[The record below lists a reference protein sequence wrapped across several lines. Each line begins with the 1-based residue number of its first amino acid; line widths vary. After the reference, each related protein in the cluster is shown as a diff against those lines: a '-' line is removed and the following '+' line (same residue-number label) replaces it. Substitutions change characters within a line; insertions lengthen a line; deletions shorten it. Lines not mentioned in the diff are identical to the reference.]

1 MTRLRKMMLEELER
15 RNYSEATTRCY
26 IRTVEDFSRRFKR
39 SPDCLGPE
47 HIREYQ
53 AELFKQRKLSPGTV
67 TQRLAALRF
76 FYIKT
81 LKKAWSIAETPY
93 PKKAFR
99 LPSILSQEE
108 VARLIDAALTPYHR
122 TLLMTLYA
130 TGVRRAELTH
140 LKVSDIDSKRMVI
153 HVQGGKG
160 RKDRDVMLSPKLLD
174 ELRKHWRR
182 LPRKTSDWLFPGNR
196 WHTADHPIDTKT
208 VWHACDGAAK
218 RAGLSRAIHP
228 HTLRHCFATH
238 MLEAGADLRTI
249 QILLGHQSLKETTI
263 YLHLSKRYVH
273 VVFTLPSQLARLAL
287 QNKKFIYGLLLQ
299 ASAETL
305 LEVARDQRH
314 LGAEIGFFSV
324 LHTWNQRLSLHPHVH
339 CVIPAGGL
347 SLDHTHWVKSRD
359 RFFLPNPSAPSH
371 FPRQVCCCSPAG

>member
-26 IRTVEDFSRRFKR
+26 IRTVEDFSKRFKR

-53 AELFKQRKLSPGTV
+53 AELFKKRKLSPATV

-81 LKKAWSIAETPY
+81 LKKTWSIAETPY
-93 PKKAFR
+93 PKRAFH
-99 LPSILSQEE
+99 LPSILSREE

-140 LKVSDIDSKRMVI
+140 LKVSDIDSQRMVI

-160 RKDRDVMLSPKLLD
+160 RKDRDVMLSPKLL
-174 ELRKHWRR
+174 EALREHWRG
-182 LPRKTSDWLFPGNR
+182 LQRKPSAWLFPGNR
-196 WHTADHPIDTKT
+196 WHTGDTPIDTKV
-208 VWHACDGAAK
+208 VWNACKEAAQ
-218 RAGLSRAIHP
+218 RAGLQKDVHP

-238 MLEAGADLRTI
+238 LLEDGADLRTI
-249 QILLGHQSLKETTI
+249 QILLGHNDLKETAR
-263 YLHLSKRYVH
+263 YLHLS
-273 VVFTLPSQLARLAL
+273 
-287 QNKKFIYGLLLQ
+287 
-299 ASAETL
+299 
-305 LEVARDQRH
+305 QRH
-314 LGAEIGFFSV
+314 LHAAASP
-324 LHTWNQRLSLHPHVH
+324 LDSLPLE
-339 CVIPAGGL
+339 G
-347 SLDHTHWVKSRD
+347 
-359 RFFLPNPSAPSH
+359 PSPQEH
-371 FPRQVCCCSPAG
+371 